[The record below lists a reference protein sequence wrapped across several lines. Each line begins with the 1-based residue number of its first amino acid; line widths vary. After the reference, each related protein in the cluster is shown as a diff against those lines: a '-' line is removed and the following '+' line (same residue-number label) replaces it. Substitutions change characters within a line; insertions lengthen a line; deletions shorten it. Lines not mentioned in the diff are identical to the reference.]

1 MKCERDIFQAVADP
15 TKRTIIVLLTLG
27 SMSTNALAEHFDS
40 NRQAMSKNLKV
51 LTECNLIKLHQR
63 GREFCY
69 LLETDKMKDKDQ

>member
-1 MKCERDIFQAVADP
+1 MKEIFFKAVADP
-15 TKRTIIVLLTLG
+15 TKRTIIVLLNVG

-40 NRQAMSKNLKV
+40 TRQAMSKNLKV

-63 GREFCY
+63 GREICY